1 MLEKQMSAIRVLL
14 VEDDGLIQVIAADFL
29 HNEGFEV
36 TVAQTGDE
44 AAGLLDAEHGLDILF
59 TDVRMPGTL
68 DGIDLARRARR
79 QHPALP
85 LLIVS
90 GYAALLTTRLS
101 LLDPA
106 AAFLGKPYRLRE
118 IADTLKR
125 LTIKA

>member
-14 VEDDGLIQVIAADFL
+14 VEDDSLIQVIAADFL

-101 LLDPA
+101 VLDPA

-125 LTIKA
+125 LTVKA

>member
-101 LLDPA
+101 VLDPA

>member
-101 LLDPA
+101 VLDPA
-106 AAFLGKPYRLRE
+106 AAFLGKPYRLRD

>member
-1 MLEKQMSAIRVLL
+1 MSAIRVLL

>member
-44 AAGLLDAEHGLDILF
+44 AAGLLDAEHELDILF

-68 DGIDLARRARR
+68 DGIDLAWRARR

-101 LLDPA
+101 VLDPA

-125 LTIKA
+125 LTVKA

>member
-59 TDVRMPGTL
+59 TDVWMPGTL

-101 LLDPA
+101 VLDPA

>member
-79 QHPALP
+79 QHPVLP

-101 LLDPA
+101 VLDPA

-125 LTIKA
+125 LTVKA

>member
-1 MLEKQMSAIRVLL
+1 MSAIRVLL

-101 LLDPA
+101 VLDPA

-125 LTIKA
+125 LTVKA